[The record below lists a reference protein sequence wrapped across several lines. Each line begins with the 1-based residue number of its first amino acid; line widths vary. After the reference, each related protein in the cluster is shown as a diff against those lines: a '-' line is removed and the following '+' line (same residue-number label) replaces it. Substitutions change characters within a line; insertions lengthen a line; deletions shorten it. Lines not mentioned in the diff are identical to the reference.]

1 MLHLC
6 SWSERAH
13 AIAVAMQERNSIL
26 HTNFYI
32 DTAEKEPHIRP
43 VSKRTLNFN
52 KIHLQYMS

>member
-1 MLHLC
+1 MQLQ
-6 SWSERAH
+6 WQ
-13 AIAVAMQERNSIL
+13 MQERNSIL

-52 KIHLQYMS
+52 KIHLQYMP